1 MNMLDAILS
10 AQNGAAVRQIGSQ
23 FGLGDDQTT
32 SALGALVP
40 ALAAGFQRNAQSP
53 GGLDS
58 LIAALS
64 SGGHA
69 KYVDN
74 PATLSDPATV
84 ADGNGILG
92 HVFGSKE
99 VSRQVAG
106 QAAASTGINPDILKR
121 MLPVVASMMMGTLAR
136 QPAAPVGAPAAMPGG
151 ATGGLLGMLGA
162 TLDQNRDGS
171 IVDDVT
177 RLLGGAFR
185 R

>member
-23 FGLGDDQTT
+23 FGLREDQTT
-32 SALGALVP
+32 AALGALVP
-40 ALAAGFQRNAQSP
+40 ALAAGVQRNTRSA

-64 SGGHA
+64 GGDHA

-74 PATLSDPATV
+74 PATLNDPGTV
-84 ADGNGILG
+84 ADGNSILG

-99 VSRQVAG
+99 VSREVAG
-106 QAAASTGINPDILKR
+106 QAAARTGINADVLKR
-121 MLPVVASMMMGTLAR
+121 MLPLVATLMMGTLAR
-136 QPAAPVGAPAAMPGG
+136 QQAPPVSARAAAPGG
-151 ATGGLLGMLGA
+151 AGLLGVLGA

-177 RLLGGAFR
+177 RLLGSALR

>member
-10 AQNGAAVRQIGSQ
+10 AQNGAAVRQIGTQ
-23 FGLGDDQTT
+23 LGLGEGQTIA
-32 SALGALVP
+32 ALGVLVP
-40 ALAAGFQRNAQSP
+40 ALAAGVRQNTRNS

-64 SGGHA
+64 SGTHA
-69 KYVDN
+69 RYVDN

-99 VSRQVAG
+99 VSRGVAG
-106 QAAASTGINPDILKR
+106 QAAAQTGISADVLRR
-121 MLPVVASMMMGTLAR
+121 MLPLVATLVMGTLAH
-136 QPAAPVGAPAAMPGG
+136 QQAPQAGARASVPGG
-151 ATGGLLGMLGA
+151 AGLLGMLGA

-177 RLLGGAFR
+177 RLLGSALR